1 MKHRLGHVAHG
12 TRCAEGTVLAT
23 GNRAFCTLSLILC
36 ADSKVSQQANRAFG
50 TTSLSRCV
58 PGGISD
64 WEMPLGTHRTGSWC
78 TTRHFRPRTCP
89 FPHHVILAERSMVQ
103 SRAYPQSVMPGCAP
117 RVHTELAPMDTE
129 ASTPSARNLPMGRFP
144 GFHPHFVTTR
154 TSPSVGS
161 AADTSGT
168 TPLWRASGA
177 PPSHYRRSGTGPRR
191 RRISIEGFG
200 SPMGVRPLRGDRRA
214 AQAAVT
220 MPVWGQRSSPW
231 PHPPRG
237 FRSPAYRRTAL
248 LAARGRW

>member
-1 MKHRLGHVAHG
+1 MGNAAGDTQNGIMVHNQALSTSDMPVSAPRYTCRTIHG
-12 TRCAEGTVLAT
+12 AIPC
-23 GNRAFCTLSLILC
+23 
-36 ADSKVSQQANRAFG
+36 VSPVR
-50 TTSLSRCV
+50 
-58 PGGISD
+58 
-64 WEMPLGTHRTGSWC
+64 
-78 TTRHFRPRTCP
+78 
-89 FPHHVILAERSMVQ
+89 
-103 SRAYPQSVMPGCAP
+103 MPGCAP

-168 TPLWRASGA
+168 APLWRASGA

-214 AQAAVT
+214 VQAAVT

-237 FRSPAYRRTAL
+237 FRSPACRRTAL